1 MEAAITLAAAHP
13 GMIVTAFSRLKALF
27 SRWNAR
33 TGKNVDTSGLNPDT
47 RPTDVTVS
55 LIIVVYNLNEKT
67 AETTQRC
74 IESVKQFTTDYE
86 LIIVDNA
93 SSFGTDVLREE
104 ADVYVRNQRNLGYAP
119 GANQGLKLA
128 RGEFIA
134 VLNNDIVFHSTW
146 LPPLIDELKR
156 DSGIAVIR
164 PGEQRERGQ
173 GVVIDYKNY
182 HGFCWVI
189 PRKIY
194 TEFKDGEGGL
204 LSEDFKFGYFED
216 LHLWWRILSRGYKMA
231 KHFEIRVGHKG
242 GYTIHQI
249 PNLGEI
255 TRENE
260 RTFVAKTGLT
270 NWREY
275 FYS

>member
-1 MEAAITLAAAHP
+1 
-13 GMIVTAFSRLKALF
+13 
-27 SRWNAR
+27 
-33 TGKNVDTSGLNPDT
+33 
-47 RPTDVTVS
+47 
-55 LIIVVYNLNEKT
+55 
-67 AETTQRC
+67 
-74 IESVKQFTTDYE
+74 
-86 LIIVDNA
+86 
-93 SSFGTDVLREE
+93 
-104 ADVYVRNQRNLGYAP
+104 
-119 GANQGLKLA
+119 LKLA

-156 DSGIAVIR
+156 DSSIAVIR

>member
-1 MEAAITLAAAHP
+1 
-13 GMIVTAFSRLKALF
+13 MILTAFARLKDLF
-27 SRWNAR
+27 SRRTAR
-33 TGKNVDTSGLNPDT
+33 TEEKVDTPARVPDM
-47 RPTDVTVS
+47 RSRDVAVS

-67 AETTQRC
+67 AEITQRC
-74 IESVKQFTTDYE
+74 IESVKRFTTDCE
-86 LIIVDNA
+86 LIIIDNA
-93 SSFGTDVLREE
+93 SSFGTDVLRQE

-134 VLNNDIVFHSTW
+134 VLNNDIVFHTVW
-146 LPPLIDELKR
+146 LPPLIEELKK
-156 DSGIAVIR
+156 DSRIAVIR

-182 HGFCWVI
+182 HGFVWVI

-194 TEFKDGEGGL
+194 TEFMDGEGSL

-231 KHFEIRVGHKG
+231 KHFEIRVSHKG
-242 GYTIHQI
+242 GYTIHQM
-249 PNLGEI
+249 PNLADI

-260 RTFVAKTGLT
+260 RTFVAKTGLA